1 MKRKT
6 HKKTGKM
13 FAFGLMALLA
23 TVRSQM
29 TMDPMMM
36 NYLMMSKMSDSSDMK
51 KLLLLSPGLFGQ
63 DPTQS
68 AQMNQLMPLLLLDDD
83 SDDLNSK
90 VCKVICL
97 SCIYRIIAG

>member
-1 MKRKT
+1 
-6 HKKTGKM
+6 M

-23 TVRSQM
+23 TVRSNM

-90 VCKVICL
+90 VFVFFKLTGRLCPKNWTFCDNR
-97 SCIYRIIAG
+97 YM